1 VQRFSEDEYIAH
13 LFGIATGWLGWPPSE
28 AWSATVPEIDAAL
41 EQRIKWLKMTTPGAS
56 EEKPKPKATPFSVAL
71 EKIKALPGTKVYGE

>member
-1 VQRFSEDEYIAH
+1 
-13 LFGIATGWLGWPPSE
+13 
-28 AWSATVPEIDAAL
+28 VPEIDAAL